1 MNFGVE
7 RRTVRKEVT
16 TMVTSNPPVGSPLA
30 KAIAAARRAGVDLDD
45 EVAVQKAAL
54 SEAIA
59 CLDHKSLKAK
69 KLERHALAH
78 AAEARRVV
86 FANGGSDEDARA
98 AAVDAYRRHGGKH

>member
-1 MNFGVE
+1 MN
-7 RRTVRKEVT
+7 T
-16 TMVTSNPPVGSPLA
+16 TTPPIGSPLA
-30 KAIAAARRAGVDLDD
+30 KSLAAARRAGVDLDD

-54 SEAIA
+54 SEAIQ
-59 CLDHKSLKAK
+59 CLDHRSMRAK

-86 FANGGSDEDARA
+86 FANGGSDEDAKA